1 MCTLSLCFS
10 SGVVQSFVSV
20 LSYKNFQF
28 FLSPVLCYTLTS
40 QYYSVMEGEKVPD
53 TVPPLLLK
61 FSREIAAG
69 MSYLDKQGFVHRDLA
84 ARNILVTEQD
94 ICKVNLL
101 HTN

>member
-1 MCTLSLCFS
+1 LFQFLHTKISNF
-10 SGVVQSFVSV
+10 FVS
-20 LSYKNFQF
+20 L
-28 FLSPVLCYTLTS
+28 VLCYTLTS
-40 QYYSVMEGEKVPD
+40 QHYSVMEGEKVSD